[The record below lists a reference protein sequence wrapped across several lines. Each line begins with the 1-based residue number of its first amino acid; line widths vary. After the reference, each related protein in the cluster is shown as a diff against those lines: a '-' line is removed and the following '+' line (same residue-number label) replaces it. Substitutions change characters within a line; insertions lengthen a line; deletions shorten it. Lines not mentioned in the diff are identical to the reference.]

1 MQKDVIYIDTEDDIT
16 AIIGKVKDSSQ
27 KIVALVPPKR
37 IGAMQ
42 SAVNLKLVQRAAE
55 QAGKRLVIITGNQAL
70 STLAASASIPTARTL
85 QSRPEMAEIPALEVD
100 DEDVIDGSELEPDDP
115 EPVTPATSVPARP
128 ATRSAARKTPDD
140 DDKAA
145 DTSAASDLKKKV
157 KVPDFNKMRK
167 KLLIG
172 GAALVVLIVF
182 LVWAIFFAPHATITI
197 QARTSDLPLS
207 TRVTIGDSL
216 GSNLQEGT
224 IKTTTKTTRK
234 TISIDFTATGKE
246 DVGAKATGTVRF
258 TPASFDVLRNGA
270 TIDAGT
276 TITSENGMQ
285 YKTTSSVVF
294 DSNASGGD
302 LMRGRTTEVTAVES
316 GTKYNGASGSAKGPS
331 GFSVSFTHDTSG
343 GTDKTITTVQRS
355 DIEQARNRLNS
366 SLDSNGAKRELASQF
381 NSDSYIILG
390 DTFKQNDSD
399 IQPNVKVGGEAT
411 DGKAQLTGAV
421 EYSLSAIEKREA
433 GIFLDAYFKQQID
446 GKANQ
451 QVHSNGVNKLSVTN
465 VSANGNA
472 YNATITTNGKI
483 GPKVDESELKDYAK
497 GKRYAEI
504 RSHVEKIEGVSS
516 ADVSFSPFWV
526 QSAPNDTNRIKV
538 VFDLNEQ

>member
-1 MQKDVIYIDTEDDIT
+1 M
-16 AIIGKVKDSSQ
+16 
-27 KIVALVPPKR
+27 
-37 IGAMQ
+37 
-42 SAVNLKLVQRAAE
+42 
-55 QAGKRLVIITGNQAL
+55 
-70 STLAASASIPTARTL
+70 
-85 QSRPEMAEIPALEVD
+85 
-100 DEDVIDGSELEPDDP
+100 
-115 EPVTPATSVPARP
+115 
-128 ATRSAARKTPDD
+128 
-140 DDKAA
+140 
-145 DTSAASDLKKKV
+145 
-157 KVPDFNKMRK
+157 
-167 KLLIG
+167 
-172 GAALVVLIVF
+172 
-182 LVWAIFFAPHATITI
+182 
-197 QARTSDLPLS
+197 
-207 TRVTIGDSL
+207 
-216 GSNLQEGT
+216 
-224 IKTTTKTTRK
+224 
-234 TISIDFTATGKE
+234 
-246 DVGAKATGTVRF
+246 
-258 TPASFDVLRNGA
+258 
-270 TIDAGT
+270 
-276 TITSENGMQ
+276 
-285 YKTTSSVVF
+285 
-294 DSNASGGD
+294 
-302 LMRGRTTEVTAVES
+302 
-316 GTKYNGASGSAKGPS
+316 
-331 GFSVSFTHDTSG
+331 
-343 GTDKTITTVQRS
+343 
-355 DIEQARNRLNS
+355 QARNRLNS

-381 NSDSYIILG
+381 NGDSYIILN

-433 GIFLDAYFKQQID
+433 SIFLDAYFKQQID